1 MMIKLISYSSNSSA
15 AGIRF
20 SQTYPL
26 TELDRGALTQARNQK
41 VRNHVSLFDD
51 NYSGHFLFSVMRLP
65 TYFFGRSRAS
75 MPAASLILISCRAA
89 IEWPAIFSNLSTRPL
104 GHRTVNAS
112 ICV

>member
-15 AGIRF
+15 TGIRF
-20 SQTYPL
+20 SQAHPL

-65 TYFFGRSRAS
+65 HLLFRKVPCFYAGGLFNPDQLPCCDRVARDFFEPFDAPSR
-75 MPAASLILISCRAA
+75 P
-89 IEWPAIFSNLSTRPL
+89 PN
-104 GHRTVNAS
+104 G
-112 ICV
+112 